1 MLMRLCKI
9 KARSKGYYSDEPQ
22 YKSYCT
28 KLYNATKEGKGI
40 AGLAGD
46 ANNEATAER
55 LTKLFKAIGFPYRVE
70 ASGKFL
76 DFYDLNPDAEDP
88 ILFDDDAED
97 VFYDQFG
104 KVVNFK
110 VLISQFYDRDEKVKA
125 YVEKNLSSKRQAKK
139 TEPKIEREEEAVE
152 AEEKVEMPKPV
163 RKTAKAKVE
172 KVVEPTIDP
181 KETEDEQ
188 VVEAKQI
195 KPSKKTKKFDGQL
208 GGLNYE
214 VLTRDEWLQEYERAT
229 DGYKMAKRD
238 RQVLISRIEQMS
250 GAELQEKFGDSF
262 ISSTENSFYSG
273 DREWVAKWALRI
285 EELGIVTITSARRYS
300 DNDSTKFPES
310 FLKTNRWE
318 IKLLLEPKQ
327 SSITKLQCDHA
338 SHFFGD
344 TFFGQKVEQ
353 PFYGCQETS
362 SSTKETPSKPA
373 NPYSIFDVAVNA
385 DAWSDKTGKYV
396 WYLLTVE
403 DSYRIWKNAGGALY
417 PPTKVA
423 ESDDI
428 GQWNKL
434 KDFFGSEPF
443 EATQNNRTY
452 YHYPVVLAFLG
463 SGTLYED
470 TPPCLFG
477 FSFHELDN
485 DRVTFYVHSYPFA
498 DSFGGK
504 RFIDSEKHILNDCLS
519 LQSFLSHVDID
530 MSLVSPCKKRRKR
543 MKIEEKLNDCTSC
556 GNDSSLSD
564 DQSFDGLIDQL
575 IEEHDIDLD
584 VYDYDDYIIISR
596 IVVPKNKRNEGIGT
610 EVIEKILEYAD
621 DNDKDVFVTP
631 TSDFGGSMT
640 RLTKFYKS
648 FGFVPNKGKY
658 RDFRTRETMIR
669 KNSTLD
675 DHTEDMPTLF
685 SGSNNVDLGKLEND
699 DRHKAP
705 YRDDEGFF
713 SPAHDVSK
721 AFPGIYSMS
730 FSKALREYG
739 TGNDSDPMALQIIR
753 NIQDNPDA
761 KVKIYRA
768 VEKGLQ
774 DNIADLKQDRKYIK
788 RNGSV
793 PPWADVPP
801 HSAEEYSA
809 FVDSQIDNLGSVE
822 GATIQASINPNEWV
836 TITRQYAVDHGECC
850 VPGGYTILTKTVK
863 AKDLFT
869 EGNSIHEWGYDP
881 GNDTGLR
888 DQSFMPPKDVQEEAE
903 RGLEWRREYNRGGTS
918 VGVARA
924 RDLSNGKSVSY
935 DTVKR
940 MKAYFDRHSVDKDAQ
955 GFRQGEPGY
964 PSAGRI
970 AWSLWGGDA
979 GYRWSKSIVSKQ
991 GLGEIDSNDQLSG
1004 KVLDTQEKEQ
1014 SKEVAPLTTQ
1024 EVINMDPPQTLPL
1037 KGEMRDFLSNLLA
1050 KFNMLIWGGAGSG
1063 KSSFVLR
1070 LANELAETNTGRVL
1084 YYMTEEKVSSGR
1096 LKARMDLMKA
1106 YSDNVNFD
1114 DHGTF
1119 DRLTALVNTGMYR
1132 YVIVDSINMINVE
1145 QQRIVDLM
1153 QTFPEVSWIFI
1164 AQATK
1169 GKNAYAGIQS
1179 LAHAVD
1185 TEISTA
1191 NDKGTAVA
1199 ELKKHRDGALKT
1211 HTIFGST
1218 GMRDPGWQAQW

>member
-1 MLMRLCKI
+1 MKKQHSNNIDSMLMRLCKI

-139 TEPKIEREEEAVE
+139 TEPKIEREEEVVE
-152 AEEKVEMPKPV
+152 AEEKVEIPKSKPV
-163 RKTAKAKVE
+163 SKTAKSKVE
-172 KVVEPTIDP
+172 KEDVDVPDIEQDEDSSEPIVE
-181 KETEDEQ
+181 ET
-188 VVEAKQI
+188 AKS
-195 KPSKKTKKFDGQL
+195 SKGSSSKSGVL
-208 GGLNYE
+208 GGLKYD
-214 VLTRDEWLQEYERAT
+214 VLSANQFLTEYKRVT
-229 DGYKMAKRD
+229 KDYPSPKDRLLKMG
-238 RQVLISRIEQMS
+238 S
-250 GAELQEKFGDSF
+250 
-262 ISSTENSFYSG
+262 
-273 DREWVAKWALRI
+273 LRI
-285 EELGIVTITSARRYS
+285 QGSKLIRAFGKGLPDYYGSDEQYILWCLKIDELGFVII
-300 DNDSTKFPES
+300 
-310 FLKTNRWE
+310 TNRDPYTSDEEESANVWYSE
-318 IKLLLEPKQ
+318 NLNWSVKLMLEPLH
-327 SSITKLQCDHA
+327 SINEKQCDHT

-344 TFFGQKVEQ
+344 TFFDKGFKITSSACSPNDTTNAAQLSYDVVKSGSWTDGNTTYTWEVLT
-353 PFYGCQETS
+353 QETALQFPRMFGGYRGSVNIASNDNGLS
-362 SSTKETPSKPA
+362 SWADLKIFLDPAEAHELANNSQYMIVTYPIVLKVKNAKGIDAHPYPSL
-373 NPYSIFDVAVNA
+373 YTF
-385 DAWSDKTGKYV
+385 
-396 WYLLTVE
+396 
-403 DSYRIWKNAGGALY
+403 SYRYTN
-417 PPTKVA
+417 
-423 ESDDI
+423 D
-428 GQWNKL
+428 KL
-434 KDFFGSEPF
+434 DE
-443 EATQNNRTY
+443 Q
-452 YHYPVVLAFLG
+452 
-463 SGTLYED
+463 
-470 TPPCLFG
+470 
-477 FSFHELDN
+477 
-485 DRVTFYVHSYPFA
+485 FYVTAYRFTDTHKKSLDTSPDQDRYEYIENNCDA
-498 DSFGGK
+498 LKSFIK
-504 RFIDSEKHILNDCLS
+504 YAQLDLKTTRICT
-519 LQSFLSHVDID
+519 
-530 MSLVSPCKKRRKR
+530 RRKKWNG
-543 MKIEEKLNDCTSC
+543 MSDCSSC
-556 GNDSSLSD
+556 DETSLSD
-564 DQSFDGLIDQL
+564 DKSFDELIEQL

-675 DHTEDMPTLF
+675 DHSDDMPTLF
-685 SGSNNVDLGKLEND
+685 SSSNNVDLGKLEND

-739 TGNDSDPMALQIIR
+739 TGNDSDPMAVQIIR

-774 DNIADLKQDRKYIK
+774 DNIADLKQDRKYIN

-822 GATIQASINPNEWV
+822 GATIQPSINPNEWV

-888 DQSFMPPKDVQEEAE
+888 DQSFMPPKEVQEEAE

-940 MKAYFDRHSVDKDAQ
+940 MKAYFDRHSVDKDVQ

-991 GLGEIDSNDQLSG
+991 GLGELDANDQLSG